1 MAVGFAAAGGRAD
14 FNQPRSLA
22 DAYVLF
28 TKYPWIG
35 VEYLAVWLVMVNMY
49 AKQGPFM
56 GLPCYDISVADCYQG
71 YAFNFLLVEF
81 FYKGCEKGYF
91 MLPGGG
97 PGNAAV
103 GYIEL
108 MALKHQNAQAQM
120 AHLGSLLPAIP
131 KLKGYFFKMHDAEP
145 DGAVDFDA

>member
-1 MAVGFAAAGGRAD
+1 MAVGFGAPGVRAVFETPD
-14 FNQPRSLA
+14 SLA
-22 DAYVLF
+22 DAYILF

-35 VEYLAVWLVMVNMY
+35 VEYFATWVVMVNMY
-49 AKQGPFM
+49 AKQGSFM

-131 KLKGYFFKMHDAEP
+131 KLKGYFFKVHDAEP

>member
-108 MALKHQNAQAQM
+108 MALKHQKR
-120 AHLGSLLPAIP
+120 SR
-131 KLKGYFFKMHDAEP
+131 P
-145 DGAVDFDA
+145 DGPLGKPSSGHSEVEGVLFQDARGRARWRS